1 MERRSPPSRRA
12 LTQATIAWAGLHLR
26 RTLRRRGALLALVVL
41 PIAAAL
47 LRWVADA
54 PSASA
59 ARILLVYPTPL
70 LALFFASGAL
80 REEIEDRTLTYPFTR
95 PVPRSWLY
103 YARLAAHL
111 GPLLLAVVPSLALV
125 AGDLGELV
133 RFTLTAAA
141 ASLAYGA
148 IFALFGALSRSASW
162 IGLGFLIW
170 EHGALRVPGFVQD
183 LSLLTYVH
191 GLAGVSVD
199 IGFLGLL
206 GADLP
211 GVARALAVLLGVAV
225 VATALGGRLVERR
238 EIALER

>member
-26 RTLRRRGALLALVVL
+26 RTLRRRGVLLAVLVL
-41 PIAAAL
+41 PLAAAL

-54 PSASA
+54 PSATA
-59 ARILLVYPTPL
+59 ARLLLVYPTPL
-70 LALFFASGAL
+70 LALFFVGGAL

-111 GPLLLAVVPSLALV
+111 GPLLLAVAPSLALV
-125 AGDLGELV
+125 AGDLGDLA
-133 RFTLTAAA
+133 RFTLAAIA

-170 EHGALRVPGFVQD
+170 EHAALRVPGFVQD

-191 GLAGVSVD
+191 GLAGVTVD
-199 IGFLGLL
+199 VGFLSLL

-211 GVARALAVLLGVAV
+211 GVARALAVLLGVAA
-225 VATALGGRLVERR
+225 VATLVGGRLVERR